1 MPENRDFSY
10 PTSTNDADAYN
21 DDFHAFSWTIES
33 GTTAVK
39 KTDRS
44 VFLYRETVIPQKI
57 RDFFALDDLEPG
69 KKKGIVLW
77 YGDNRFDAFIEKT
90 NHPTPRT
97 RMMWKPEFAAV
108 LRTQYP
114 QWLDFFMKRGKESA
128 DTPSIQFSKRPE
140 PNNYDVELEGAP
152 VHNETTPTEF
162 HVPLKPGDSVDNDTL
177 RAIFHVSPQGGMRR
191 SLTTNSL
198 VLISDHTKSMYEDK
212 WVNNFFHYTGMGLTG
227 KQSLS
232 FQQNKTLVESKTNVV
247 NLYLFEV
254 FEEGNYVYMGEVE
267 LSDKPYLSRQPDI
280 EKNPRD
286 VYIFPLKLKGNKR
299 PPVLKKELL
308 ESNEEIVRKKA
319 HKIPLDELEF
329 LAKYSVKESGKREVV
344 SEQYS
349 RNPRVSE
356 VAHRRANGICQ
367 LCDQPAPFNDRYGEP
382 FLETHHIIPLAEDG
396 PDSIENVAALCP
408 NCHRKMH
415 VLNVP
420 EDVATLK
427 NKAIS
432 KITYH

>member
-1 MPENRDFSY
+1 
-10 PTSTNDADAYN
+10 
-21 DDFHAFSWTIES
+21 
-33 GTTAVK
+33 
-39 KTDRS
+39 
-44 VFLYRETVIPQKI
+44 
-57 RDFFALDDLEPG
+57 
-69 KKKGIVLW
+69 
-77 YGDNRFDAFIEKT
+77 
-90 NHPTPRT
+90 
-97 RMMWKPEFAAV
+97 
-108 LRTQYP
+108 
-114 QWLDFFMKRGKESA
+114 
-128 DTPSIQFSKRPE
+128 
-140 PNNYDVELEGAP
+140 
-152 VHNETTPTEF
+152 
-162 HVPLKPGDSVDNDTL
+162 
-177 RAIFHVSPQGGMRR
+177 
-191 SLTTNSL
+191 
-198 VLISDHTKSMYEDK
+198 MYEDK

-232 FQQNKTLVESKTNVV
+232 FQQNKTLVESKTNGV